1 MTKLAQLRPWL
12 TAVTLVATVTAC
24 KSKTDGSAPVPPIV
38 AAAGSGTGAPL
49 RGTDAGANAGSSATE
64 AGPPIPGTT
73 DTTGAPGVIH
83 GDKWQDDAGEGGG
96 FKSFKETWIYVDG
109 EAVAAMLVPEL
120 PDIPVAW
127 TLQQEDLDFVL
138 GQPESHIRK
147 FYVRRWRLTDYLQA
161 LGIPL
166 KKIKMVYL
174 HGGSGVVA
182 VPGDVLRKF
191 SDGLRFDLTGMDKTK
206 SRFFLPSD
214 MPHFGGFDR
223 YAGVSVLIN
232 KPVLEVDIHKN
243 LIQDGVVV
251 TGIPYHGNPERGGIR
266 IYRDGRLALVIK
278 RNTLGA
284 AGRVTPTEPR
294 WDFAAVLKANGAS
307 DQAVAAADIVYRGV
321 RTRVDGK
328 LFTNLQFATNSQ
340 ASGEILLGSD
350 AVPANAILMYS
361 KGRVPADKP
370 EPPEEKDAPANATK

>member
-1 MTKLAQLRPWL
+1 MNKLGQLLPWF
-12 TAVTLVATVTAC
+12 TAVSLVAPITGC
-24 KSKTDGSAPVPPIV
+24 KSKSESSAPAVV
-38 AAAGSGTGAPL
+38 APAGSGTAAPAAL
-49 RGTDAGANAGSSATE
+49 GSGSAAGSSTA
-64 AGPPIPGTT
+64 AAMPPTPGTK
-73 DTTGAPGVIH
+73 DSTGAPGVIH

-109 EAVAAMLVPEL
+109 DPVAAMLVPEL

-138 GQPESHIRK
+138 GQPGSHIRK

-174 HGGSGVVA
+174 HGGSGVIA

-232 KPVLEVDIHKN
+232 KPVLDVDIHKK
-243 LIQDGVVV
+243 LIQDGVAVV
-251 TGIPYHGNPERGGIR
+251 GIPYHGNPERGGIR

-284 AGRVTPTEPR
+284 IGRVTPTEPR

-307 DQAVAAADIVYRGV
+307 DQAVAAADIVYKGV
-321 RTRVDGK
+321 RTRVEGK

-340 ASGEILLGSD
+340 ASGEILLG
-350 AVPANAILMYS
+350 AEALPANAILMYS
-361 KGRVPADKP
+361 KGHVPADKP

>member
-1 MTKLAQLRPWL
+1 MNKLGQLLPWF
-12 TAVTLVATVTAC
+12 TAVSLVAPITGC
-24 KSKTDGSAPVPPIV
+24 KSTSESSAPAVV
-38 AAAGSGTGAPL
+38 APQGSGTAAPTALGSGSAAGS
-49 RGTDAGANAGSSATE
+49 SSAAAT
-64 AGPPIPGTT
+64 PPTPGTK
-73 DTTGAPGVIH
+73 DSTGAPGVIH

-109 EAVAAMLVPEL
+109 DPVAAMLVPEL

-138 GQPESHIRK
+138 GQPGSHIRK

-174 HGGSGVVA
+174 HGGSGVIA

-243 LIQDGVVV
+243 LIQDGVAVV
-251 TGIPYHGNPERGGIR
+251 GIPYHGNPERGGIR

-284 AGRVTPTEPR
+284 VGRVTPTEPR

-307 DQAVAAADIVYRGV
+307 DQPVAAADIVYKGV

-328 LFTNLQFATNSQ
+328 MFANLQFATNSQ
-340 ASGEILLGSD
+340 ASGEILLGAA

-361 KGRVPADKP
+361 KGHVPADKP